1 MNITDSFRHTSPR
14 SVVFPTSPPP
24 LSIIVEPN
32 RVIRSGRGRVVT
44 ASASSSSLPLLHARS
59 LLFPSLL
66 PPSIEMERGPPL
78 ARSNDLPGPTCGS
91 RSCCCY
97 CICRDDTQ
105 RWFHPKMHDNL
116 KVTVVP
122 FSNHTGPGN
131 NVCKTW
137 SSRTQAGLGRTVSQE
152 EEQISPNRHYPVPST
167 HY

>member
-1 MNITDSFRHTSPR
+1 MNITDSFRHPSISAPSSPLL
-14 SVVFPTSPPP
+14 SVGGVFNVTAAAEHHRRA
-24 LSIIVEPN
+24 EP
-32 RVIRSGRGRVVT
+32 RYTVAGRGRVVT
-44 ASASSSSLPLLHARS
+44 ASAFRPSSSLPLLHARS

-91 RSCCCY
+91 RSCRCC

-122 FSNHTGPGN
+122 FSNHTGTGN
-131 NVCKTW
+131 NVCET
-137 SSRTQAGLGRTVSQE
+137 
-152 EEQISPNRHYPVPST
+152 
-167 HY
+167 